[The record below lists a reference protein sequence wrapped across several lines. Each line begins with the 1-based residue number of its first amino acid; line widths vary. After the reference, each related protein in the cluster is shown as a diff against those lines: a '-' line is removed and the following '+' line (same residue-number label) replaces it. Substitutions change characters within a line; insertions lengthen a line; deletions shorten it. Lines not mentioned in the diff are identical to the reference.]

1 MIASLIGTVTRILF
15 DSVIID
21 VSGVGYR
28 VFATPGTL
36 ANLTCGS
43 TETLLTELVVREDD
57 LTLYGFVDGNEQD
70 LFILLQKTSGI
81 GPKMALSILS
91 VFTPEDLCRA
101 LSQEDIALLQKVP
114 GVGKKV
120 AQRLVVELKDKV
132 DAVAVQPTGVE
143 GTPTTS
149 SVAVEVEEA
158 LTGLGFS
165 AREAE
170 NAISSI
176 LKQQTDADTSTV
188 LRKALAYLGARS

>member
-1 MIASLIGTVTRILF
+1 MIASLTGTVTRILF

-132 DAVAVQPTGVE
+132 DAVAVQ

>member
-1 MIASLIGTVTRILF
+1 MIASLTGTVTRILF

-43 TETLLTELVVREDD
+43 TETLLTELVVRE
-57 LTLYGFVDGNEQD
+57 DGNEQD